1 MLSPVI
7 LTPPRTDR
15 NPAPSGHRPR
25 AFAACSGELEEGRQT
40 SPGVSGSRSAAR
52 LPACDCLHVRTHPQ
66 ATAWA
71 GCTAAVPG
79 RNGQCLGRLY
89 WYRGTGYISAPI
101 PLGLALCFSRQRKRL
116 LTPFHIVNIGRP
128 LQSPSHV
135 SYAKPRTA
143 WYQGGPGHRCRKS
156 SGVSRRQGKQRT
168 RRALET
174 VEIFTRDAAWQESPG
189 PRYFAAART
198 LQTRGPAVHRRACS
212 EGGTLVPVGTEP

>member
-1 MLSPVI
+1 MTSLRLVCVALSQDFQYKGRAIQTNMLSPVI

-15 NPAPSGHRPR
+15 NPATSGHRPR

-101 PLGLALCFSRQRKRL
+101 PLGLALCFSRQRKKL
-116 LTPFHIVNIGRP
+116 LIPFHIVNIGRP
-128 LQSPSHV
+128 SLTCPTLSHGWLGI
-135 SYAKPRTA
+135 RE
-143 WYQGGPGHRCRKS
+143 GPA
-156 SGVSRRQGKQRT
+156 T
-168 RRALET
+168 
-174 VEIFTRDAAWQESPG
+174 DAAK
-189 PRYFAAART
+189 AR
-198 LQTRGPAVHRRACS
+198 A
-212 EGGTLVPVGTEP
+212 